1 MQTALYLLASTVA
14 VFLNVLYV
22 AMFLEAVLSW
32 FLPED
37 HILMTILTTLTAPV
51 VFPVRMLLSR
61 VPVIAELPIDLS
73 FLVAFLLLGFVSGS
87 LPTLPMP

>member
-1 MQTALYLLASTVA
+1 MQTALYLIASTVA

-37 HILMTILTTLTAPV
+37 HILMTVLTTLTAPV

-61 VPVIAELPIDLS
+61 IPAIAELPIDLS
-73 FLVAFLLLGFVSGS
+73 FLVAFLLLGFVAGS
-87 LPTLPMP
+87 LPALPVP

>member
-37 HILMTILTTLTAPV
+37 HILMTVLTTLTAPV

-87 LPTLPMP
+87 LPALTMP

>member
-37 HILMTILTTLTAPV
+37 HILMTVLTTLTAPV

-87 LPTLPMP
+87 LPALPMP